1 MAAEA
6 GGDIR
11 AGIGTRLRAAREKK
25 GLTLLQAAERM
36 HVDARIVESLE
47 AENFAALGA
56 PVYARGHLRHYAEL
70 VDESAAELQQLYAD
84 ATRAAPAQPDLTR
97 IARMESGNDSGK
109 LVGPA
114 VVGLVAVALVGT
126 VWWVLTLSVDK
137 AQPTPVHNRLES
149 NTAASNSGPEG
160 GASQATPATAANTG
174 AGSESPVALPAPTPE
189 PSPQR
194 GQKGAA
200 AAGAKG
206 GTPGPAPASGSKTPA
221 TAKNAAPAAAKNAP
235 PAAANTA
242 PPPAA
247 TGATTARSNA
257 TAPPPARR
265 AKDGELTL
273 KFSSDSWAE
282 VYDASGQRLFYDV
295 GAAASAHTVRG
306 PAPLRV
312 ILGNASGV
320 AVEYNGRPALIPA
333 AVQPDGSARF
343 VINAHGRAVPA
354 SPASDGG

>member
-97 IARMESGNDSGK
+97 IARMEPNNDSGR

-114 VVGLVAVALVGT
+114 VIGLVAVALVGT
-126 VWWVLTLSVDK
+126 VWWILTLSVDK
-137 AQPTPVHNRLES
+137 AQPARVHNRFE
-149 NTAASNSGPEG
+149 NNAAGSDSGPG
-160 GASQATPATAANTG
+160 AGASQATPATATNTS
-174 AGSESPVALPAPTPE
+174 AGSESPGALPAPTPE

-194 GQKGAA
+194 AQKGGAS
-200 AAGAKG
+200 AGAKG
-206 GTPGPAPASGSKTPA
+206 GTPGPAPASGAKTPA
-221 TAKNAAPAAAKNAP
+221 AAI
-235 PAAANTA
+235 
-242 PPPAA
+242 
-247 TGATTARSNA
+247 SNA
-257 TAPPPARR
+257 TAPPPAPRT
-265 AKDGELTL
+265 KDGELTL

-282 VYDASGQRLFYDV
+282 VYDATGQRLFYDV

-320 AVEYNGRPALIPA
+320 AVEYNGRPAQIPA
-333 AVQPDGSARF
+333 ALQPDGSARF

-354 SPASDGG
+354 SPASDGD

>member
-1 MAAEA
+1 MAVEA

-36 HVDARIVESLE
+36 HVDARILESLE

-97 IARMESGNDSGK
+97 IARMEPSNDSGK

-114 VVGLVAVALVGT
+114 VIGLVAVALVGT

-137 AQPTPVHNRLES
+137 VQPTPVHNRLES
-149 NTAASNSGPEG
+149 NTAESNSEP
-160 GASQATPATAANTG
+160 GAGAPQTAATNTG

-194 GQKGAA
+194 GQKGGAG
-200 AAGAKG
+200 AGAKG
-206 GTPGPAPASGSKTPA
+206 GTPGPAPASGAKTPA
-221 TAKNAAPAAAKNAP
+221 TAKNAALAAAKGAP
-235 PAAANTA
+235 PAATNTA

-247 TGATTARSNA
+247 TGAATGSNA
-257 TAPPPARR
+257 TAPPPTPR

-320 AVEYNGRPALIPA
+320 AVEYNGRPALIPT

-343 VINAHGRAVPA
+343 IINAHGRTAPA
-354 SPASDGG
+354 SPASDGD